1 MLRRSP
7 PHESDLLIRIASFQI
22 LCALLNRIEN
32 FTAPW
37 GSLIYMNWYVGETAT
52 AVIVANVPHLWP
64 LISRIF
70 HLGAFKQPSHGAN
83 SNQYALKTRGGVGPG
98 TVRRRNYDKDGYV
111 RSESEERIATGDTQW
126 GHSKT
131 SGSEGDLE
139 LGGYSVTVAGGGVRD
154 AEELA
159 WTDRPVDPKDQIIKT
174 VQMKQSTHEG

>member
-1 MLRRSP
+1 MFCRSP
-7 PHESDLLIRIASFQI
+7 ALEPDPLIRIASLQI

-37 GSLIYMNWYVGETAT
+37 GSLIYMNWYAGETAT

-70 HLGAFKQPSHGAN
+70 HLGAFKQPTIGGN
-83 SNQYALKTRGGVGPG
+83 SNRYPLKSRSGVGPS
-98 TVRRRNYDKDGYV
+98 TVRRRNYDKDGYI

-126 GHSKT
+126 GHGKK

-139 LGGYSVTVAGGGVRD
+139 LGGYSVTVAAGGERD

-159 WTDRPVDPKDQIIKT
+159 WNDRPVDQKDQIIKT
-174 VQMKQSTHEG
+174 VQIK